1 MNPQEERALVLIQ
14 ALRDADLEQLTATL
28 HTAGLLSRPLPQV
41 RANLKAIFAQAQADH
56 VNLLHPPADFQTWL
70 YGPLHHHQHGKT
82 VSPNT
87 VIARLS
93 TLRGVYQ
100 ALLREE
106 LIGRDP
112 LRDFPSPPPVRS
124 TDPLPSAAEIRQ
136 LLLHAAALDD
146 TLCAALTLTYEHAM
160 QARELIALRWGAL
173 DSARGTLL
181 RRRTLSV
188 LSASA
193 QAALQPLLT
202 RAGGPLH
209 ASEELQIFPYDSLD
223 ALRLQTLKLC
233 RAANVEF
240 VSPAVLR
247 RCGLRDHD
255 LTAQQAGFSDPQAY
269 KLALDVAQTL
279 GVRGREE
286 S

>member
-1 MNPQEERALVLIQ
+1 MNPQEERALILIQ
-14 ALRDADLEQLTATL
+14 ALRDADLERLTTTL

-56 VNLLHPPADFQTWL
+56 VNLLHPPADFQAWL
-70 YGPLHHHQHGKT
+70 YGPLHHHQHGKA

-93 TLRGVYQ
+93 TLRSVYQ

-112 LRDFPSPPPVRS
+112 LRDFPAPPPVRS
-124 TDPLPSAAEIRQ
+124 TDPLPSGAEIRQ
-136 LLLHAAALDD
+136 LLLHAGALDD
-146 TLCAALTLTYEHAM
+146 VLCAALTLTYEHAM
-160 QARELIALRWGAL
+160 QARELIALRWGAF

-193 QAALQPLLT
+193 QAVLEPLLT

-209 ASEELQIFPYDSLD
+209 VPEQLRIFPYDNLD

-233 RAANVEF
+233 RAANVDF
-240 VSPAVLR
+240 ISPAVLR

-269 KLALDVAQTL
+269 RLALEVAQAL
-279 GVRGREE
+279 GVRGEE
-286 S
+286 EE